1 MLAQLL
7 LKLGIPMAWREV
19 YALEQASLYFKN
31 IFTTRSLKVVISSI
45 LAIAEVFG
53 VFLFNGALTPRGEK
67 INEEILQSEGYRI
80 VFEDEFDGAE
90 LDTTKWVYRANG
102 ARRGGYNAPDQVK
115 VKDGN
120 LYITAQYRDQN
131 DLPADTSAAYGE
143 GWYVG
148 MIMLKEK
155 YKQGYFEI
163 RCICNDSPGFWSAF
177 WIQADHP
184 YEPELS
190 RGGVGGAEL
199 DIFESLNYGARFKHD
214 SVTQTVHC
222 AGKGGST
229 STELNSC
236 NLGSSKGNDIYHTY
250 NTYGLKW
257 TEDEYIFYINGVETA
272 RNAWADGVSEVEEYV
287 IVSLEIPEAE
297 KLPGDKSLTTD
308 FIVDYVKI
316 YQK

>member
-7 LKLGIPMAWREV
+7 LKLGVPLAWREV
-19 YALEQASLYFKN
+19 FALNEASVYFGKLLAAKTPKA
-31 IFTTRSLKVVISSI
+31 FISSI
-45 LAIAEVFG
+45 LVIAEVIG
-53 VFLFNGALTPRGEK
+53 TFLFNGALTPRGEK
-67 INEEILQSEGYRI
+67 IDENILASEGYRI
-80 VFEDEFDGAE
+80 VFEDEFNGNA
-90 LDTTKWVYRANG
+90 LDTTKWSYRANG
-102 ARRGGYNAPDQVK
+102 SRRGGYNAPDQVQ

-120 LYITAQYRDQN
+120 LVISAEYRDKDN
-131 DLPADTSAAYGE
+131 LPKDASAAYGE

-148 MIMLKEK
+148 MITLKEA

-163 RCICNDSPGFWSAF
+163 RCICNDSPSFWSAF

-184 YEPELS
+184 YDPLIS
-190 RGGVGGAEL
+190 KGGVGGAEL
-199 DIFESLNYGARFKHD
+199 DIFESMNYNAKFKHD

-229 STELNSC
+229 SKELNSC
-236 NLGSSKGNDIYHTY
+236 CLGNFKGNDIYHTY

-257 TEDEYIFYINGVETA
+257 TEDEYIFYVNGVETA
-272 RNAWADGVSEVEEYV
+272 RCAWADGVSEVMEYV
-287 IVSLEIPEAE
+287 IVSLEIPEADS
-297 KLPGDKSLTTD
+297 LPTDKTLTSD

>member
-7 LKLGIPMAWREV
+7 LKLGIPLAWRET
-19 YALEQASLYFKN
+19 YALDQAALNFKKL
-31 IFTTRSLKVVISSI
+31 FTAGSLKAIVASI
-45 LAIAEVFG
+45 MAIVEVFG
-53 VFLFNGALTPRGEK
+53 VFLFNGALTPRGEP
-67 INEEILQSEGYRI
+67 INEQILADKGYRL

-102 ARRGGYNAPDQVK
+102 SRRGGYNAPDQVK
-115 VKDGN
+115 VKDGS
-120 LYITAQYRDQN
+120 LYISAQYRDQN
-131 DLPADTSAAYGE
+131 NLPADTSANYGE

-148 MIMLKEK
+148 MIMLKQK
-155 YKQGYFEI
+155 YKRGYFEI
-163 RCICNDSPGFWSAF
+163 KCICNDSPGFWSAF

-184 YEPELS
+184 YDALS

-199 DIFESLNYGARFKHD
+199 DIFESLNYGQRFKHN

-222 AGKGGST
+222 CRETTVPPA
-229 STELNSC
+229 LDSC
-236 NLGSSKGNDIYHTY
+236 NLGSFKGNDIYHTY
-250 NTYGLKW
+250 NTYGLEW

-297 KLPGDKSLTTD
+297 KLPTDKSLTTD
-308 FIVDYVKI
+308 FIVDYVRI
-316 YQK
+316 SQK

>member
-7 LKLGIPMAWREV
+7 LKLGVSLAWREV
-19 YALEQASLYFKN
+19 YALDQAALHFRK
-31 IFTTRSLKVVISSI
+31 IFTAGSLKAIVASI
-45 LAIAEVFG
+45 MAIAEVFG
-53 VFLFNGALTPRGEK
+53 VFLFNGALTPRGER
-67 INEEILQSEGYRI
+67 IDEQILADKGYRL
-80 VFEDEFDGAE
+80 VFEDEFNGTE

-102 ARRGGYNAPDQVK
+102 SRRGGFNAPDQVT

-120 LYITAQYRDQN
+120 LYISAQYRDQN
-131 DLPADTSAAYGE
+131 DLPADTSAHYGE

-148 MIMLKEK
+148 MIMLKQK
-155 YKQGYFEI
+155 YKRGYFEI
-163 RCICNDSPGFWSAF
+163 KCICNDSPGFWSAF

-199 DIFESLNYGARFKHD
+199 DIFESLNYGERFKHN

-222 AGKGGST
+222 AGMGGSL
-229 STELNSC
+229 SNELNSC
-236 NLGSSKGNDIYHTY
+236 NLGSFKGNDIYHTY
-250 NTYGLKW
+250 NTYGLEW

-297 KLPGDKSLTTD
+297 KLPTDTSITTD